1 MGCPARIN
9 KLKQMAEELLKAK
22 GDTNSIGKNWPNR
35 APWSVALIGPL
46 VISALHQYDFFCDNF
61 NKKI

>member
-1 MGCPARIN
+1 VQNGPVAGS
-9 KLKQMAEELLKAK
+9 LAGAEASTESGFAAM
-22 GDTNSIGKNWPNR
+22 TQACNR

-46 VISALHQYDFFCDNF
+46 VISALHQYEFFFCDNF